1 MSARRA
7 LPEELDINPA
17 TTQAAFAAARRAARG
32 YIDDVDDWTPA
43 RRMAT
48 EAVAVAT
55 PAISAPL
62 ASTFTR
68 KTSKNRKN
76 RLFLLPMA
84 AALSA
89 VAGIGAFSPGVAAAS
104 TADAK
109 GYTVIT
115 DAEVAQQNTGS
126 VTSRSVGRTGQTVA
140 RGTVNS
146 VEVPQAPAAVELS
159 VSAALEPEV
168 DATADAGMSAES
180 IDVATSAAAEIAAE
194 AADQGETAKPETA
207 QRVLDPAAGDAVPA
221 SGGILQRPVGGAI
234 ISNFGYRIHPVYGTS
249 RMHEG
254 VDFSNACGT
263 PILAAQSGKVTMA
276 SYSGGA
282 GNMVQIDGGSVD
294 TVYMHLSRFG
304 VSSGQQV
311 SRGEVIGY
319 VGTTGTST
327 GCHLHFGVQ
336 KDGNYTDPVPYL

>member
-115 DAEVAQQNTGS
+115 EAEVAQQNTGS

-159 VSAALEPEV
+159 VS
-168 DATADAGMSAES
+168 
-180 IDVATSAAAEIAAE
+180 AEIAAE